1 MKRVLFSKARDR
13 LPLHLGE
20 IGTHRVNLSYKLG
33 PAVLLRC
40 TIGVV
45 LFVSTTYA
53 VGVEPEI

>member
-33 PAVLLRC
+33 PAMLLRC
-40 TIGVV
+40 TNGVI
-45 LFVSTTYA
+45 LLTCTIYA
-53 VGVEPEI
+53 VGVEPQI

>member
-33 PAVLLRC
+33 PAVLQRC
-40 TIGVV
+40 TTGVA
-45 LFVSTTYA
+45 LLTSTTYA
-53 VGVEPEI
+53 VGVEPQI